1 MERRT
6 FVKHL
11 GVGTLLVSGSP
22 VAVSAMNGFRSPTK
36 LTILHTN
43 DVHSRVDPFD
53 SGRYAGKGG
62 AARRASAIDRIR
74 KEEEHVLLLD
84 AGDIFQGTPYFNYF
98 GGELEFKL
106 MTEMKYDA
114 ATIGNHDFDAGI
126 DGLHAQLP
134 HAGFPFLASNYDFSD
149 TILNGKTKP
158 YQVFRKGPLRIGVFG
173 LGIELEGLV
182 PKVLYKDTR
191 YLDPVEKARETAR
204 ILRHDEKCD
213 YVICLSHLGYE
224 YGGNKVSDVA
234 LGKTVSDID
243 LIIGG
248 HTHTFL
254 DKPTVVKNPDGRPVL
269 INQAG
274 WAGIVLGRLDIYF
287 DRSRSTEC
295 TYCENILVGGVEM
308 ASGDVNR

>member
-1 MERRT
+1 MKRRT

-22 VAVSAMNGFRSPTK
+22 VTVSALDWLRSPIK

-43 DVHSRVDPFD
+43 DVHSRIDPFD

-62 AARRASAIDRIR
+62 AARRAATIDRIR

-106 MTEMKYDA
+106 MSEMKYDA

-126 DGLHAQLP
+126 DGLDAQLP
-134 HAGFPFLASNYDFSD
+134 KADFPFLISNYDFSD

-191 YLDPVEKARETAR
+191 YLDPVKKAGETAR
-204 ILRHDEKCD
+204 ILRHEEKCD
-213 YVICLSHLGYE
+213 YVICLSHLGYL
-224 YGGNKVSDVA
+224 YGDNTISDVA
-234 LGKTVSDID
+234 LGKSVADID

-308 ASGDVNR
+308 AGNDVNR